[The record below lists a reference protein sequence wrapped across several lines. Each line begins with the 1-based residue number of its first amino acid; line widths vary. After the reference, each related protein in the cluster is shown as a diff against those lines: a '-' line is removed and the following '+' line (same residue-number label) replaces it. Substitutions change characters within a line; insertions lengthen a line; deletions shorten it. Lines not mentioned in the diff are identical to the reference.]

1 METGKDEFPLDDF
14 VAGKRIR
21 FNRIDFV
28 SFVVVVVSSLDD
40 ISKRLV
46 IDDVEQGNGISIS
59 KIKIFNL

>member
-14 VAGKRIR
+14 VAGKRTR

-28 SFVVVVVSSLDD
+28 SFAVVSSLDD